1 MAGRVSK
8 VEPLARLGDLN
19 VTYGFSVDDENGAP
33 LLLLAFGTIKEARA
47 CRLQIEAVVGRAKS
61 LIDAMAI
68 PGGAYVRRWT
78 NRKLN
83 HLGHVPLHAPPL
95 TTTR

>member
-33 LLLLAFGTIKEARA
+33 LLLLAFGTIKEAQA

-61 LIDAMAI
+61 LIDAS
-68 PGGAYVRRWT
+68 GNVRAGPT
-78 NRKLN
+78 FAD
-83 HLGHVPLHAPPL
+83 GL
-95 TTTR
+95 TEN

>member
-19 VTYGFSVDDENGAP
+19 VTNGFSMDDENGAP

-61 LIDAMAI
+61 LIDAS
-68 PGGAYVRRWT
+68 GNVRARPT
-78 NRKLN
+78 FAE
-83 HLGHVPLHAPPL
+83 GL
-95 TTTR
+95 TEN

>member
-19 VTYGFSVDDENGAP
+19 VTNGFSVDDENGAP

-61 LIDAMAI
+61 LIDAS
-68 PGGAYVRRWT
+68 GNVRAGPT
-78 NRKLN
+78 FAD
-83 HLGHVPLHAPPL
+83 GL
-95 TTTR
+95 TEN